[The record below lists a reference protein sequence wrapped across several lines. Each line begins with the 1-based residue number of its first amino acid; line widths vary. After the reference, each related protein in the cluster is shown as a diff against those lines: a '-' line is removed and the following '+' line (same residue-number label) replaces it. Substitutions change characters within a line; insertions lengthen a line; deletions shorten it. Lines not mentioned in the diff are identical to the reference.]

1 LEGRRF
7 SIGLKLAAEFS
18 VIVAGVLVALFAESW
33 WSERDSRKI
42 EEELVIDMADEF
54 EVNVTILKTDLA
66 YNEELDGYI
75 DDISAMSSEDLAAL
89 TDDEA
94 SDLYE
99 PFEWLFYSFDP
110 AMGISRALVQSG
122 DLAAVKSRSLRL
134 ALANWSALL
143 EEKTR
148 YSKNAHEVLA
158 ELAGVVAVAQS
169 DGQWSQSERQEVKY
183 RLQYM
188 QNHVGLVIENQ
199 NKLRILAVEIV
210 DLLESRN

>member
-1 LEGRRF
+1 MEERRF
-7 SIGLKLAAEFS
+7 NIALKLTAEFS

-42 EEELVIDMADEF
+42 EEELVIDMTDEF
-54 EVNVTILKTDLA
+54 SVNVTILKTDME
-66 YNEELDGYI
+66 YNEGLDDYI

-89 TDDEA
+89 TDEEA

-99 PFEWLFYSFDP
+99 PFELLFASFDP

-122 DLAAVKSRSLRL
+122 YLGAVKSRSLRL

-148 YSKNAHEVLA
+148 YSRNAHGVLA
-158 ELAGVVAVAQS
+158 EIAGVVAVAQS
-169 DGQWSQSERQEVKY
+169 DGLWSQSERQEVKY

-199 NKLRILAVEIV
+199 NKLRKVAVEIV
-210 DLLESRN
+210 DLLELHN